1 MSNMIPHKNLVL
13 AVVATVNSIM
23 NDGKLADLAIEKVLK
38 SNPKWGSKDRKFIA
52 ESTYNIVRYF
62 RRYQEFVQ
70 LESDSPDYIPA
81 LVWVY
86 LLSVGYDMPDWVET
100 APFSN
105 KIKNYSLSVF
115 ENKSRAVRESIPE
128 WLDYL
133 GETELGAQWTEV
145 ISSLNNEAEVFLRI
159 NSLRVSPE
167 ILVKEL
173 LNDGIES
180 EICKEV
186 PGCVRLKKRANV
198 FRTESFK
205 KGLFEVQDINS
216 QRVVPFLDIQPGM
229 RVIDACAGAGGKTL
243 HIATQ
248 MNNKGRVI
256 ALDTDKWKLDELQRR
271 AKRNGVSTIETRL
284 IDSSKIVKRLEE
296 GCDRL
301 LLDVPCSGLG
311 VLRRNPDAK
320 WKLTPEKIKSLEETQ
335 KKILESYSKMVK
347 VGGKLV
353 YATCSILPS
362 ENEKRI
368 EEFLSQNGDKF
379 ELEEE
384 LKLLP
389 STTTGDGFYM
399 ARIIRKA

>member
-1 MSNMIPHKNLVL
+1 MRNMIPHKNLVV
-13 AVVATVNSIM
+13 AVITTVNSIM
-23 NDGKLADLAIEKVLK
+23 NDGKLADLAIEKILK

-52 ESTYNIVRYF
+52 ESTYTIVRYF
-62 RRYQEFVQ
+62 RRYQEFV
-70 LESDSPDYIPA
+70 LMDSDSPNFIPA

-86 LLSVGYDMPDWVET
+86 LISVGYDLPDWEEN
-100 APFSN
+100 APFRN
-105 KIKNYSLSVF
+105 KIKSYSDKVILG
-115 ENKSRAVRESIPE
+115 KSRSIQESIPE
-128 WLDYL
+128 WLDSL
-133 GETELGAQWTEV
+133 GERELGEQWSGI
-145 ISSLNNEAEVFLRI
+145 ISALNNEAEVYLRI

-173 LNDGIES
+173 LSDGIES
-180 EICKEV
+180 EICTDV

-198 FRTESFK
+198 FRTDSFK

-243 HIATQ
+243 HIASV

-271 AKRNGVSTIETRL
+271 AKRNGISTIETRL
-284 IDSSKIVKRLEE
+284 IDSNKIVKRLEE

-301 LLDVPCSGLG
+301 LLDVPCSGIG

-320 WKLTPEKIKSLEETQ
+320 WKLTPDKIKALEETQ

-368 EEFLSQNGDKF
+368 EEFLVQNSDTY

-389 STTTGDGFYM
+389 STTSGDGFYM
-399 ARIIRKA
+399 ARLVRKA